1 MNDTQSALLKMFL
14 EYADICNRFDDMET
28 ACRYFTEDGWIEAE
42 GTRSQGAAAV
52 RAVHDCDAGCR
63 ALVFFED
70 VRWEDDHTMVCNF
83 IYETELDRTLSIPGL
98 GRISRITFRDGR
110 IDTWLVE
117 KADPAHLEA
126 RRPIVGPVFAWV
138 KEHRPELLDRARGP
152 ISFETGH
159 ALVEITEAWKN
170 R

>member
-1 MNDTQSALLKMFL
+1 MNPTQEALLNMFL

-42 GTRSQGAAAV
+42 GTRSQGAAAI

-70 VRWEDDHTMVCNF
+70 VTWDGETMVCNF
-83 IYETELDRTLSIPGL
+83 IYETELDRTLGIPGI
-98 GRISRITFRDGR
+98 GRISRITFRDGL
-110 IDTWLVE
+110 IDTWLVD
-117 KADPAHLEA
+117 KADAAQVEA
-126 RRPIVGPVFAWV
+126 RRPIVGPVFAWA
-138 KEHRPELLDRARGP
+138 KEHRPELLERGRAG
-152 ISFETGH
+152 ITYDAGY
-159 ALVEITEAWKN
+159 ALVEIAAAWRN